1 MIWFIHSTNNLS
13 RAYYVPAIKWRKKK
27 QTSSLPSRSPCVRY
41 ESEMIEIWHKIFKKT
56 KRGNGG
62 QWTCTDAVEVGAVG
76 TESVS
81 KGHSM
86 LIETAFFWIKIE
98 FNLNHTL
105 AMASYLWQFR
115 VMSFVVVCNPKFTG
129 MFLWFPLVYDCCRSY
144 ARDLHSPVHACA
156 SDSCFYW
163 SKSVS
168 VLQKEGRRHR
178 SQIHTL
184 RAAVNQGVLPSAF
197 CVALKLQIATSVYES
212 LYLYMPIFCV
222 AHK

>member
-1 MIWFIHSTNNLS
+1 MVVNEL
-13 RAYYVPAIKWRKKK
+13 VLMLWR
-27 QTSSLPSRSPCVRY
+27 
-41 ESEMIEIWHKIFKKT
+41 W
-56 KRGNGG
+56 
-62 QWTCTDAVEVGAVG
+62 AAVG

-86 LIETAFFWIKIE
+86 LIETAFFWVKIE

-105 AMASYLWQFR
+105 AMGLVSATVSCDVYFCHCLH
-115 VMSFVVVCNPKFTG
+115 PKFTC

-178 SQIHTL
+178 SQIHIL
-184 RAAVNQGVLPSAF
+184 RAPVNQGVLPCAF